1 MNVSTRALMNG
12 VDWCSL
18 LQSNAMRHGHSDV
31 FFSARG
37 RCVVILPTGVVS
49 LAVVSRIPSIELEG
63 VASLAVVRRI
73 PSIDLEGIAIDSSLS
88 PASVLV
94 DWSMRMDGV
103 WLSAVRRRW
112 DERGFGELYVYS
124 RDKSEGI
131 GFMAFSGWTETRDWF
146 AAVRF
151 SVIPL
156 TGSSSS
162 SSGTV
167 STWINALR
175 CGWLSSIR
183 QSVLVGASENADI
196 VERQVSSF
204 WLLTFDNRVRCRCFS
219 RGTTTARP

>member
-1 MNVSTRALMNG
+1 MTFRRGCWWMEWIDARSCSRTRWDTVTLTCFLG
-12 VDWCSL
+12 E
-18 LQSNAMRHGHSDV
+18 RT
-31 FFSARG
+31 
-37 RCVVILPTGVVS
+37 CVVILTTGVVS
-49 LAVVSRIPSIELEG
+49 LV
-63 VASLAVVRRI
+63 VVRRI
-73 PSIDLEGIAIDSSLS
+73 PNIDLEGIAIDSSLS

-156 TGSSSS
+156 AGSSSS

-196 VERQVSSF
+196 VENKRAASDSYLRQSGSV
-204 WLLTFDNRVRCRCFS
+204 LMLQ
-219 RGTTTARP
+219 